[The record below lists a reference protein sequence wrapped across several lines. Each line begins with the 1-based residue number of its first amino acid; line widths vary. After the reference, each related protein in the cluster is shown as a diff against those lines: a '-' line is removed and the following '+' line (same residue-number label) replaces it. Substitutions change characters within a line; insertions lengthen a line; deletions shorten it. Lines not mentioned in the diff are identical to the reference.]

1 MTEKTF
7 TLTAT
12 QQSELEIAVV
22 QTAGVLKL
30 LENYLSCNY
39 QDAEHEGLAET
50 AAVVRSRLMQLW
62 SAVSDHGFERRAE
75 LQAKGFTDV
84 GLFD

>member
-1 MTEKTF
+1 MTEKTY
-7 TLTAT
+7 TLTAS

-22 QTAGVLKL
+22 QTAAVLKL

-39 QDAEHEGLAET
+39 QEAEHEGLSET
-50 AAVVRSRLMQLW
+50 VAVVRACLMNLW
-62 SAVSDHGFERRAE
+62 NAISDQGFERRAE
-75 LQAKGFTDV
+75 LQAKGLGDV